1 MTMPL
6 AGAGVIITRPTGQC
20 EALASSV
27 EAAGGHALI
36 LPAMS
41 IEPTSAAS
49 DWPSGC
55 PNINEYQLLVFI
67 SRNAVKYG
75 AHYLSGRDTEIAAVG
90 PSTAKSLQAA
100 GHPASVVSSQGFTS
114 EALLDH
120 PRLQDMRGKR
130 VLIVRGVGGRDLLKQ
145 SMTARGAR
153 VDYLEVYCRTE
164 ADIPAGVLDQV
175 RKELDSGHI
184 RFVTATSVQTLENT
198 LQLLGAEARHL
209 LGRSQLVSASDRVV
223 QKAKELGIPTAE
235 PASGPSD
242 QDLLEHMIRLTTN
255 QASEHS

>member
-20 EALASSV
+20 EVLASLV
-27 EAAGGHALI
+27 EAAGGHGFI

-75 AHYLSGRDTEIAAVG
+75 VHYLSDCDMDIAAVG
-90 PSTAKSLQAA
+90 PSTAKSLEAE
-100 GHPASVVSSQGFTS
+100 GYPANVVSHQGFTS

-120 PRLQDMRGKR
+120 PRLQDLHGKR

-223 QKAKELGIPTAE
+223 QKAEELGIPTAR

>member
-6 AGAGVIITRPTGQC
+6 AGSGVIITRPTGQC
-20 EALASSV
+20 EVLASLV
-27 EAAGGHALI
+27 EAAGGRAFI

-41 IEPTSAAS
+41 IEPTRAATA
-49 DWPSGC
+49 WPSRL
-55 PNINEYQLLVFI
+55 PDINEYHLLVFI

-75 AHYLSGRDTEIAAVG
+75 ARYLPDYDAEIAAVG
-90 PSTAKSLQAA
+90 PSTAKSLKAA
-100 GHPASVVSSQGFTS
+100 GFPANVVSEQGFTS

-120 PRLQDMRGKR
+120 PRLQDMHGKR
-130 VLIVRGVGGRDLLKQ
+130 VLIVRGMGGRDLLEQ

-164 ADIPAGVLDQV
+164 SEIPEQVLDQI
-175 RKELDSGHI
+175 RNELELGHI

-198 LQLLGAEARHL
+198 LLLLGDEAKHL
-209 LGRSQLVSASDRVV
+209 LGRTQLVSASDRVV
-223 QKAKELGIPTAE
+223 QKARELGIPTAE

>member
-1 MTMPL
+1 MTEPL

-20 EALASSV
+20 EALASLV
-27 EAAGGHALI
+27 EAAGGRAFI

-41 IEPTSAAS
+41 IEPTRAA
-49 DWPSGC
+49 DNWPSRL
-55 PNINEYQLLVFI
+55 PDITEYDLLVFI

-75 AHYLSGRDTEIAAVG
+75 VRYLADYEADIAAVG
-90 PSTAKSLQAA
+90 PSTAKSLQAE
-100 GHPASVVSSQGFTS
+100 GYPASVVSEQGFTS

-120 PRLQDMRGKR
+120 PALQDMQDRR
-130 VLIVRGVGGRDLLKQ
+130 VLIVRGVGGRDLLEQ
-145 SMTARGAR
+145 SLTARGAR

-164 ADIPAGVLDQV
+164 ADIPDRLVSQV
-175 RKELDSGHI
+175 RQELESGHI

-198 LQLLGAEARHL
+198 LQLLGENAKHL

-223 QKAKELGIPTAE
+223 QKAEELGIPAAQ

-242 QDLLEHMIRLTTN
+242 QDLLEHMIELTSN

>member
-6 AGAGVIITRPTGQC
+6 AGAGVIITRPAGQC
-20 EALASSV
+20 EALACLV
-27 EAAGGHALI
+27 EAAGGRAFI
-36 LPAMS
+36 LPAMA
-41 IEPTSAAS
+41 IEPTRAATT
-49 DWPSGC
+49 WPSRL
-55 PNINEYQLLVFI
+55 PDINEYHLLVFI

-75 AHYLSGRDTEIAAVG
+75 AHYLSDQDMDIAAVG
-90 PSTAKSLQAA
+90 PSTAKSLEAE
-100 GHPASVVSSQGFTS
+100 GHPANVVSEQGFTS

-130 VLIVRGVGGRDLLKQ
+130 VLIVRGVGGRELLEQ
-145 SMTARGAR
+145 SMAARGAR

-164 ADIPAGVLDQV
+164 SEIPPQVLEQV
-175 RKELDSGHI
+175 RMDLDAGHI
-184 RFVTATSVQTLENT
+184 RFVTATSVQTLENI
-198 LQLLGAEARHL
+198 LLLLGDEARHL
-209 LGRSQLVSASDRVV
+209 LGRTQLVSASGRVV

-235 PASGPSD
+235 PASGPAD

>member
-1 MTMPL
+1 MTEPL
-6 AGAGVIITRPTGQC
+6 AGAGVLITRPSGQC
-20 EALASSV
+20 EALASLV
-27 EAAGGHALI
+27 EAAGGRAFI

-41 IEPTSAAS
+41 IEPTRAAS
-49 DWPSGC
+49 NWPSRLPDIG
-55 PNINEYQLLVFI
+55 EYHLLIFV

-75 AHYLSGRDTEIAAVG
+75 ARYLPDYHADIAAVG
-90 PSTAKSLQAA
+90 PSTANSLQAA
-100 GHPASVVSSQGFTS
+100 GYPASVVSEQGFTS

-120 PRLQDMRGKR
+120 PSLQHMRAKR
-130 VLIVRGVGGRDLLKQ
+130 VLIVRGVGGRDLLEQ
-145 SMTARGAR
+145 SLTARGAR

-164 ADIPAGVLDQV
+164 ADIPATVLDRV
-175 RKELDSGHI
+175 RQELESGHI

-198 LQLLGAEARHL
+198 LLTLGDEARQL

-223 QKAKELGIPTAE
+223 QKAMELGIPTAE